1 MSRTKQEWSELLES
15 ELPTKEKMVERNRA
29 ITAHYAAWYLKKPEL
44 FKWSGMAAFASRQV
58 GLALAV
64 AELMHAP
71 DKFTG
76 GSSQTESSASFDLGQ
91 LFQQGVNTLLFI
103 PSFMHSMAAQQLL
116 LADLDQLQRG
126 NNNIFADIGWAHAL
140 YLEGGFK
147 EFEKNC
153 GEQEQE
159 YMYEGFRLIDEGAQ
173 LLERG
178 VEEERARRIIWE
190 GNVLLLRHEQ
200 INTLQP
206 IFDAIS
212 SQGRIVISFGSEL
225 DFSGGAKASFST
237 YSGYFETLAGLK
249 SVTESRYR
257 WAWIENDVLPAWKR
271 VECTFCEGSALQME
285 LRQLAAQAK
294 TV

>member
-1 MSRTKQEWSELLES
+1 MSRTKQEWNELLES
-15 ELPTKEKMVERNRA
+15 ELPPKERMTERNRA
-29 ITAHYAAWYLKKPEL
+29 ITAHYAGWYLKKPEL
-44 FKWSGMAAFASRQV
+44 FKWSGMAAFASHQV
-58 GLALAV
+58 GVALGV
-64 AELMHAP
+64 AEMMHAP
-71 DKFTG
+71 EKFAS
-76 GSSQTESSASFDLGQ
+76 GSLQQDVGAPFDLGR

-103 PSFMHSMAAQQLL
+103 PSYMHSMAAQQLL

-140 YLEGGFK
+140 YLESGFN
-147 EFEKNC
+147 ELEKNC
-153 GEQEQE
+153 GEQERE

-173 LLERG
+173 LLKSG
-178 VEEERARRIIWE
+178 VEEERAQRMIWE

-212 SQGRIVISFGSEL
+212 PQGRIVVSFGSEL
-225 DFSGGAKASFST
+225 DFSGGVKASFST
-237 YSGYFETLAGLK
+237 YSGYFETLTGMK

-257 WAWIENDVLPAWKR
+257 WAWIENDVLPAWKQM
-271 VECTFCEGSALQME
+271 ECTFCEGSALEMV

-294 TV
+294 TF